1 MKHVA
6 STLLRLLALLAAA
19 SVVIFLLL
27 RAIPGD
33 PARIALGLNASDE
46 AVAELSHTLG
56 TDRPLV
62 AQYVSWIIA
71 MLRGDFGVSLASGAD
86 LGPVIWQRA
95 GVSLVLAVAAM
106 ALSLALALPAGIWLA
121 RRNSTVLSGLTQL
134 GIAVPSFVVGIVA
147 VAVFSVHLG
156 WLPAN
161 GWGTVAHAVL
171 PVLSLTAVQT
181 AILARYIRTAV
192 SEELGRDYV
201 RTVRATGASMPQV
214 VREHVLRNAAL
225 PVLTVVGIQLSALVV
240 SAVVVE
246 QVFAIPGLG
255 SYLLDS
261 VRNRDITA
269 VQSTM
274 MLLVAFTLLVNALV
288 DIAYGV
294 VDPRVRRAK

>member
-1 MKHVA
+1 MKRIA
-6 STLLRLLALLAAA
+6 STLLRLLALLTAA

-62 AQYVSWIIA
+62 AQYVGWIAA

-106 ALSLALALPAGIWLA
+106 VLSLAIALPVGIWLA
-121 RRNSTVLSGLTQL
+121 RRNSAVLSGLTQL
-134 GIAVPSFVVGIVA
+134 GMAVPSFVVGIVA
-147 VAVFSVHLG
+147 VAVFSVRLG

-161 GWGTVAHAVL
+161 GWGTAAHAVL

-192 SEELGRDYV
+192 SEELERDYV
-201 RTVRATGASMPQV
+201 RTARSTGASMTQV

-255 SYLLDS
+255 SFLLDS

>member
-62 AQYVSWIIA
+62 AQYVGWIAA

-95 GVSLVLAVAAM
+95 EVSLVLAVTAM

-121 RRNSTVLSGLTQL
+121 RRNSAVLSGLTQL
-134 GIAVPSFVVGIVA
+134 GMAVPSFVVGIVA

-181 AILARYIRTAV
+181 SILARYIRTAV
-192 SEELGRDYV
+192 SEELERDYV
-201 RTVRATGASMPQV
+201 RTTRATGASMAQV

-255 SYLLDS
+255 SFLLDS

>member
-1 MKHVA
+1 MKHIA

-62 AQYVSWIIA
+62 AQYVSWIVA

-106 ALSLALALPAGIWLA
+106 ALSLAIALPVGIWLA
-121 RRNSTVLSGLTQL
+121 RRNSAVLSGLTQL
-134 GIAVPSFVVGIVA
+134 GMAVPSFVVGIVA
-147 VAVFSVHLG
+147 VAVFSVRLG

-161 GWGTVAHAVL
+161 GWGTAAHAVL

-192 SEELGRDYV
+192 SEELERDYV
-201 RTVRATGASMPQV
+201 RTARSTGASMTQV

-255 SYLLDS
+255 SFLLDS

>member
-95 GVSLVLAVAAM
+95 GVSLVLAVTAM

-201 RTVRATGASMPQV
+201 RTARATGASMAQM
-214 VREHVLRNAAL
+214 VRAHVLRNAAL

-255 SYLLDS
+255 SFLLDS

-274 MLLVAFTLLVNALV
+274 MLLVAFTLLVNAIV

>member
-27 RAIPGD
+27 RAIPGN

-46 AVAELSHTLG
+46 AVAELSHSLG

-62 AQYVSWIIA
+62 VQYVSWIA
-71 MLRGDFGVSLASGAD
+71 SMLRGDFGVSLTSKAD
-86 LGPVIWQRA
+86 LGSVIWQRA
-95 GVSLVLAVAAM
+95 EVSLVLAVAAM
-106 ALSLALALPAGIWLA
+106 ALSLAIALPAGILLA
-121 RRNSTVLSGLTQL
+121 QRGSAVLSGLTQL

-192 SEELGRDYV
+192 SEELERDYV
-201 RTVRATGASMPQV
+201 RTARSTGASMARV

-255 SYLLDS
+255 SFLLDS

-274 MLLVAFTLLVNALV
+274 MLLVAFTLLVNAIV
-288 DIAYGV
+288 DIAYGM

>member
-62 AQYVSWIIA
+62 AQYVSWIVA

-106 ALSLALALPAGIWLA
+106 ALSLAIALPVGIWLA
-121 RRNSTVLSGLTQL
+121 RRNSAVLSGLTQL
-134 GIAVPSFVVGIVA
+134 GMAVPSFVVGIVA
-147 VAVFSVHLG
+147 VAVFSVRLG

-161 GWGTVAHAVL
+161 GWGTAAHAVL

-192 SEELGRDYV
+192 SEELERDYV
-201 RTVRATGASMPQV
+201 RTARSTGASMTQV

-255 SYLLDS
+255 SFLLDS

-269 VQSTM
+269 VQSAM

>member
-56 TDRPLV
+56 TDRPLL
-62 AQYVSWIIA
+62 AQYVGWIAA

-95 GVSLVLAVAAM
+95 GVSLVLAAAAM
-106 ALSLALALPAGIWLA
+106 VLSLAIALPVGIWLA
-121 RRNSTVLSGLTQL
+121 RRNSAVLSGLTQL
-134 GIAVPSFVVGIVA
+134 GMAVPSFVVGIVA
-147 VAVFSVHLG
+147 VAVFSVRLG

-161 GWGTVAHAVL
+161 GWGTAAHAVL

-192 SEELGRDYV
+192 SEELERDYV
-201 RTVRATGASMPQV
+201 RTARSTGASMTQV

-255 SYLLDS
+255 SFLLDS

>member
-46 AVAELSHTLG
+46 AVAELSHSLG

-62 AQYVSWIIA
+62 AQYVGWIAA

-95 GVSLVLAVAAM
+95 GVSLVLAAAAM
-106 ALSLALALPAGIWLA
+106 VLSLAIALPVGIWLA
-121 RRNSTVLSGLTQL
+121 RRNSAVLSGLTQL
-134 GIAVPSFVVGIVA
+134 GMAVPSFVVGIVA
-147 VAVFSVHLG
+147 VAVFSVRLG

-161 GWGTVAHAVL
+161 GWGTAAHAVL

-192 SEELGRDYV
+192 SEELERDYV
-201 RTVRATGASMPQV
+201 RTARSTGASMTQV

-255 SYLLDS
+255 SFLLDS

>member
-46 AVAELSHTLG
+46 AVAELSHSLG
-56 TDRPLV
+56 TDRPLA
-62 AQYVSWIIA
+62 AQYVGWIAA

-95 GVSLVLAVAAM
+95 GVSLVLAAAAM
-106 ALSLALALPAGIWLA
+106 VLSLAIALPVGIWLA
-121 RRNSTVLSGLTQL
+121 RRNSAVLSGLTQL
-134 GIAVPSFVVGIVA
+134 GMAVPSFVVGIVA
-147 VAVFSVHLG
+147 VAVFSVRLG

-161 GWGTVAHAVL
+161 GWGTAAHAVL

-192 SEELGRDYV
+192 SEELERDYV
-201 RTVRATGASMPQV
+201 RTARSTGASMTQV
-214 VREHVLRNAAL
+214 VRGHVLRNAAL

-255 SYLLDS
+255 SFLLDS

>member
-56 TDRPLV
+56 TDRPLL
-62 AQYVSWIIA
+62 AQYVGWIVA

-95 GVSLVLAVAAM
+95 EVSLVLAVAAM
-106 ALSLALALPAGIWLA
+106 VLSLAIALPVGIWLA
-121 RRNSTVLSGLTQL
+121 RRNSAVLSGLTQL

-147 VAVFSVHLG
+147 VAVFSVRLG

-161 GWGTVAHAVL
+161 GWGTAAHAVL

-192 SEELGRDYV
+192 SEELERDYV
-201 RTVRATGASMPQV
+201 RTARSTGASMTQV

-255 SYLLDS
+255 SFLLDS

>member
-1 MKHVA
+1 M
-6 STLLRLLALLAAA
+6 
-19 SVVIFLLL
+19 
-27 RAIPGD
+27 
-33 PARIALGLNASDE
+33 
-46 AVAELSHTLG
+46 
-56 TDRPLV
+56 
-62 AQYVSWIIA
+62 
-71 MLRGDFGVSLASGAD
+71 
-86 LGPVIWQRA
+86 
-95 GVSLVLAVAAM
+95 
-106 ALSLALALPAGIWLA
+106 
-121 RRNSTVLSGLTQL
+121 
-134 GIAVPSFVVGIVA
+134 
-147 VAVFSVHLG
+147 
-156 WLPAN
+156 
-161 GWGTVAHAVL
+161 L

-192 SEELGRDYV
+192 SEELERDYV
-201 RTVRATGASMPQV
+201 RTARATGASMAQV

-255 SYLLDS
+255 SFLLDS

>member
-1 MKHVA
+1 MKRIA

-46 AVAELSHTLG
+46 AVAELSHSLG

-62 AQYVSWIIA
+62 AQYVGWIAA

-106 ALSLALALPAGIWLA
+106 VLSLAIALPVGIWLA
-121 RRNSTVLSGLTQL
+121 RRNSAVLSGLTQL
-134 GIAVPSFVVGIVA
+134 GMAVPSFVVGIVA
-147 VAVFSVHLG
+147 VAVFSVRLG

-161 GWGTVAHAVL
+161 GWGTAAHAVL

-192 SEELGRDYV
+192 SEELERDYV
-201 RTVRATGASMPQV
+201 RTARSTGASMTQV

-255 SYLLDS
+255 SFLLDS

-274 MLLVAFTLLVNALV
+274 MLLVAYTLLVNAIV

>member
-1 MKHVA
+1 MKHIA

-62 AQYVSWIIA
+62 AQYVGWIAA

-106 ALSLALALPAGIWLA
+106 VLSLAIALPVGIWLA
-121 RRNSTVLSGLTQL
+121 QRNSAVLSGLTQL
-134 GIAVPSFVVGIVA
+134 GMAVPSFVVGIVA
-147 VAVFSVHLG
+147 VAVFSVRLG

-161 GWGTVAHAVL
+161 GWGTAAHAVL

-192 SEELGRDYV
+192 SEELERDYV
-201 RTVRATGASMPQV
+201 RTARSTGASMTQV

-255 SYLLDS
+255 SFLLDS

>member
-1 MKHVA
+1 MKHVV

-46 AVAELSHTLG
+46 VVAELSHSLG

-62 AQYVSWIIA
+62 AQYVGWIAA

-106 ALSLALALPAGIWLA
+106 VLSLAIALLVGIWLA
-121 RRNSTVLSGLTQL
+121 RRNSAVLSGLTQL
-134 GIAVPSFVVGIVA
+134 GMAVPSFVVGIVA
-147 VAVFSVHLG
+147 VAVFSVRLG

-161 GWGTVAHAVL
+161 GWGTAAHAVL

-192 SEELGRDYV
+192 SEELERDYV
-201 RTVRATGASMPQV
+201 RTARSTGASMAQV

-255 SYLLDS
+255 SFLLDS

>member
-6 STLLRLLALLAAA
+6 STLLRLLALLAAP

-62 AQYVSWIIA
+62 AQYVSWIVA

-106 ALSLALALPAGIWLA
+106 ALSLAIALPVGIWLA
-121 RRNSTVLSGLTQL
+121 RRNSAVLSGLTQL
-134 GIAVPSFVVGIVA
+134 GMAVPSFVVGIVA
-147 VAVFSVHLG
+147 VAVFSVRLG

-161 GWGTVAHAVL
+161 GWGTAAHAVL

-192 SEELGRDYV
+192 SEELERDYV
-201 RTVRATGASMPQV
+201 RTARSTGASMAQV

-255 SYLLDS
+255 SFLLDS

>member
-1 MKHVA
+1 M
-6 STLLRLLALLAAA
+6 
-19 SVVIFLLL
+19 
-27 RAIPGD
+27 
-33 PARIALGLNASDE
+33 
-46 AVAELSHTLG
+46 
-56 TDRPLV
+56 
-62 AQYVSWIIA
+62 
-71 MLRGDFGVSLASGAD
+71 
-86 LGPVIWQRA
+86 
-95 GVSLVLAVAAM
+95 
-106 ALSLALALPAGIWLA
+106 
-121 RRNSTVLSGLTQL
+121 
-134 GIAVPSFVVGIVA
+134 
-147 VAVFSVHLG
+147 AVFSVRLG

-161 GWGTVAHAVL
+161 GWGTAAHAVL

-192 SEELGRDYV
+192 SEELERDYV
-201 RTVRATGASMPQV
+201 RTARSTGASMTQV

-255 SYLLDS
+255 SFLLDS

>member
-1 MKHVA
+1 MKHIA

-19 SVVIFLLL
+19 SVMIFLLL

-62 AQYVSWIIA
+62 AQYVGWIAA

-106 ALSLALALPAGIWLA
+106 VLSLAIALPVGIWLA
-121 RRNSTVLSGLTQL
+121 RRNSAVLSGLTQL
-134 GIAVPSFVVGIVA
+134 GMAVPSFVVGIVA
-147 VAVFSVHLG
+147 VAVFSVRLG

-161 GWGTVAHAVL
+161 GWGTAAHAVL

-192 SEELGRDYV
+192 SEELERDYV
-201 RTVRATGASMPQV
+201 RTARSTGASMTQV

-255 SYLLDS
+255 SFLLDS

>member
-6 STLLRLLALLAAA
+6 STLLRLIALLAAA

-46 AVAELSHTLG
+46 AVAELSHSLG

-62 AQYVSWIIA
+62 VQYVSWIA
-71 MLRGDFGVSLASGAD
+71 SMLRGDFGVSLTSKAD
-86 LGPVIWQRA
+86 LGSVIWQRA
-95 GVSLVLAVAAM
+95 EVSLVLAVAAM
-106 ALSLALALPAGIWLA
+106 ALSLAIALPAGILLA
-121 RRNSTVLSGLTQL
+121 RRGSAVLSGLTQL

-192 SEELGRDYV
+192 SEELERDYV
-201 RTVRATGASMPQV
+201 RTARSTGASMARV

-255 SYLLDS
+255 SFLLDS

-274 MLLVAFTLLVNALV
+274 MLLVAFTLLINAIV
-288 DIAYGV
+288 DIAYGM

>member
-1 MKHVA
+1 MKRIA

-62 AQYVSWIIA
+62 AQYVGWIAA

-106 ALSLALALPAGIWLA
+106 VLSLAIALPVGIWLA
-121 RRNSTVLSGLTQL
+121 RRNSAVLSGLTQL
-134 GIAVPSFVVGIVA
+134 GMAVPSFVVGIVA
-147 VAVFSVHLG
+147 VAVFSVRLG

-161 GWGTVAHAVL
+161 GWGTAAHAVL

-192 SEELGRDYV
+192 SEELERDYV
-201 RTVRATGASMPQV
+201 RTARSTGASMTQV

-255 SYLLDS
+255 SFLLDS

-274 MLLVAFTLLVNALV
+274 MLLVACTLLVNALV

>member
-62 AQYVSWIIA
+62 AQYVGWIAA

-106 ALSLALALPAGIWLA
+106 ALSLAIALPVGIWLA
-121 RRNSTVLSGLTQL
+121 RRNSAVLSGLTQL
-134 GIAVPSFVVGIVA
+134 GMAVPSFVVGIVA
-147 VAVFSVHLG
+147 VAVFSVRLG

-161 GWGTVAHAVL
+161 GWGTAAHAVL

-192 SEELGRDYV
+192 SEELERDYV
-201 RTVRATGASMPQV
+201 RTARSTGASMTQV

-255 SYLLDS
+255 SFLLDS

>member
-62 AQYVSWIIA
+62 AQYVGWIAA

-106 ALSLALALPAGIWLA
+106 ALSLAIALPVGIWLA
-121 RRNSTVLSGLTQL
+121 RRNSAVLSGLTQL
-134 GIAVPSFVVGIVA
+134 GMAVPSFVVGIVA
-147 VAVFSVHLG
+147 VAVFSVRLG

-161 GWGTVAHAVL
+161 GWGTAAHAVL

-192 SEELGRDYV
+192 SEELERDYV
-201 RTVRATGASMPQV
+201 RTARSTGASMAQV

-255 SYLLDS
+255 SFLLDS

>member
-62 AQYVSWIIA
+62 AQYVSWIVA

-95 GVSLVLAVAAM
+95 EVSLVLAVAAM
-106 ALSLALALPAGIWLA
+106 VLSLAIALPVGIWLA
-121 RRNSTVLSGLTQL
+121 QRNSAVLSGLTQL
-134 GIAVPSFVVGIVA
+134 GMAVPSFVVGIVA
-147 VAVFSVHLG
+147 VAVFSVRLG

-161 GWGTVAHAVL
+161 GWGTAAHAVL

-192 SEELGRDYV
+192 SEELERDYV
-201 RTVRATGASMPQV
+201 RTARSTGASMAQV

-255 SYLLDS
+255 SFLLDS

>member
-62 AQYVSWIIA
+62 AQYVSWIVA

-95 GVSLVLAVAAM
+95 GVSLVLAAAAM
-106 ALSLALALPAGIWLA
+106 VLSLAIALPVGIWLA
-121 RRNSTVLSGLTQL
+121 RRNSAVLSGLTQL
-134 GIAVPSFVVGIVA
+134 GMAVPSFVVGIVA
-147 VAVFSVHLG
+147 VAVFSVRLG

-161 GWGTVAHAVL
+161 GWGTAAHAVL

-192 SEELGRDYV
+192 SEELERDYV
-201 RTVRATGASMPQV
+201 RTARSTGASMTQV

-255 SYLLDS
+255 SFLLDS

>member
-1 MKHVA
+1 MKRIA

-62 AQYVSWIIA
+62 AQYVGWIAA

-106 ALSLALALPAGIWLA
+106 VLSLAIALPVGIWLA
-121 RRNSTVLSGLTQL
+121 RRNSAVLSGLTQL
-134 GIAVPSFVVGIVA
+134 GMAVPSFVVGIVA
-147 VAVFSVHLG
+147 VAVFSVRLG

-161 GWGTVAHAVL
+161 GWGTAAHAVL

-192 SEELGRDYV
+192 SEELERDYV
-201 RTVRATGASMPQV
+201 RTARSTGASMTQV

-255 SYLLDS
+255 FFLLDS

>member
-62 AQYVSWIIA
+62 AQYVSWIVA

-106 ALSLALALPAGIWLA
+106 ALSLAIALPVGIWLA
-121 RRNSTVLSGLTQL
+121 RRNSAVLSGLTQL
-134 GIAVPSFVVGIVA
+134 GMAVPSFVVGIVA
-147 VAVFSVHLG
+147 VAVFSVRLG

-161 GWGTVAHAVL
+161 GWGTAAHAVL

-192 SEELGRDYV
+192 SEELERDYV
-201 RTVRATGASMPQV
+201 RTARSTGASMAQV

-255 SYLLDS
+255 SFLLDS

>member
-56 TDRPLV
+56 TDRPLL
-62 AQYVSWIIA
+62 AQYVGWIVA

-106 ALSLALALPAGIWLA
+106 ALSLAIALPVGIWLA
-121 RRNSTVLSGLTQL
+121 RRNSAVLSGLTQL
-134 GIAVPSFVVGIVA
+134 GMAVPSFVVGIVA
-147 VAVFSVHLG
+147 VAVFSVRLG

-161 GWGTVAHAVL
+161 GWGTAAHAVL

-192 SEELGRDYV
+192 SEELERDYV
-201 RTVRATGASMPQV
+201 RTARSTGASMTQV

-255 SYLLDS
+255 SFLLDS

>member
-33 PARIALGLNASDE
+33 PARITLGLNASDE

-56 TDRPLV
+56 ADRPLV
-62 AQYVSWIIA
+62 AQYVGWIAA

-106 ALSLALALPAGIWLA
+106 VLSLAIALPVGIWLA
-121 RRNSTVLSGLTQL
+121 RRNSAVLSGLTQL
-134 GIAVPSFVVGIVA
+134 GMAVPSFVVGIVA
-147 VAVFSVHLG
+147 VAVFSVRLG

-161 GWGTVAHAVL
+161 GWGTAAHAVL

-192 SEELGRDYV
+192 SEELERDYV
-201 RTVRATGASMPQV
+201 RTARSTGASMAQV

-255 SYLLDS
+255 SFLLDS

>member
-1 MKHVA
+1 MKHIA

-56 TDRPLV
+56 TDRPLL
-62 AQYVSWIIA
+62 AQYVGWIVA

-106 ALSLALALPAGIWLA
+106 ALSLAIALPVGIWLA
-121 RRNSTVLSGLTQL
+121 RRNSAVLSGLTQL
-134 GIAVPSFVVGIVA
+134 GMAVPSFVVGIVA
-147 VAVFSVHLG
+147 VAVFSVRLG

-161 GWGTVAHAVL
+161 GWGTAAHAVL

-192 SEELGRDYV
+192 SEELERDYV
-201 RTVRATGASMPQV
+201 RTARSTGASMTQV

-255 SYLLDS
+255 SFLLDS

-274 MLLVAFTLLVNALV
+274 MLLVAFTLLVDALV

>member
-46 AVAELSHTLG
+46 AVAELSHSLG
-56 TDRPLV
+56 TDRPLA
-62 AQYVSWIIA
+62 AQYVGWIAA

-106 ALSLALALPAGIWLA
+106 VLSLAIALPVGIWLA
-121 RRNSTVLSGLTQL
+121 RRNSAVLSGLTQL
-134 GIAVPSFVVGIVA
+134 GMAVPSFVVGIVA
-147 VAVFSVHLG
+147 VAVFSVRLG

-161 GWGTVAHAVL
+161 GWGTAAHAVL

-192 SEELGRDYV
+192 SEELERDYV
-201 RTVRATGASMPQV
+201 RTARSTGASMAQV

-255 SYLLDS
+255 SFLLDS

>member
-46 AVAELSHTLG
+46 AVAELSHSLG

-62 AQYVSWIIA
+62 AQYVGWIAA

-106 ALSLALALPAGIWLA
+106 VLSLAIALPVGIWLA
-121 RRNSTVLSGLTQL
+121 RRNSAVLSGLTQL
-134 GIAVPSFVVGIVA
+134 GMAVPSFVVGIVA
-147 VAVFSVHLG
+147 VAVFSVRLG

-161 GWGTVAHAVL
+161 GWGTAAHAVL

-192 SEELGRDYV
+192 SEELERDYV
-201 RTVRATGASMPQV
+201 RTARSTGASMTQV
-214 VREHVLRNAAL
+214 VRGHVLRNAAL

-255 SYLLDS
+255 SFLLDS

>member
-46 AVAELSHTLG
+46 AVAELSHSLG

-62 AQYVSWIIA
+62 AQYVGWIAA
-71 MLRGDFGVSLASGAD
+71 MLRGDFGVSLASSAD
-86 LGPVIWQRA
+86 LGPIIWQRA

-106 ALSLALALPAGIWLA
+106 ALSLAIALPVGIWLA
-121 RRNSTVLSGLTQL
+121 RRNSAVLSGLTQL
-134 GIAVPSFVVGIVA
+134 GMAVPSFVVGIVA
-147 VAVFSVHLG
+147 VAVFSVRLG

-161 GWGTVAHAVL
+161 GWGTAAHAVL

-192 SEELGRDYV
+192 SEELERDYV
-201 RTVRATGASMPQV
+201 RTARSTGASMTQV

-255 SYLLDS
+255 SFLLDS

>member
-201 RTVRATGASMPQV
+201 RTARATGASMPQV

-255 SYLLDS
+255 SFLLDS

>member
-62 AQYVSWIIA
+62 AQYVSWIVA

-95 GVSLVLAVAAM
+95 EVSLVLAVAAM
-106 ALSLALALPAGIWLA
+106 VLSLAIVLPVGIWLA
-121 RRNSTVLSGLTQL
+121 RRNSAVLSGLTQL
-134 GIAVPSFVVGIVA
+134 GMAVPSFVVGIVA
-147 VAVFSVHLG
+147 VAVFSVRLG

-161 GWGTVAHAVL
+161 GWGTAAHAVL

-192 SEELGRDYV
+192 SEELERDYV
-201 RTVRATGASMPQV
+201 RTARSTGASMAQV

-255 SYLLDS
+255 SFLLDS

>member
-46 AVAELSHTLG
+46 AVAELSHSLG

-62 AQYVSWIIA
+62 AQYVGWIAA

-106 ALSLALALPAGIWLA
+106 VLSLAIALLVGIWLA
-121 RRNSTVLSGLTQL
+121 RRNSAVLSGLTQL
-134 GIAVPSFVVGIVA
+134 GMAVPSFVVGIVA
-147 VAVFSVHLG
+147 VAVFSVRLG

-161 GWGTVAHAVL
+161 GWGTAAHAVL

-192 SEELGRDYV
+192 SEELERDYV
-201 RTVRATGASMPQV
+201 RTARSTGASMAQV

-255 SYLLDS
+255 SFLLDS

>member
-62 AQYVSWIIA
+62 AQYVGWIAA

-95 GVSLVLAVAAM
+95 GVSLVLAVTAM
-106 ALSLALALPAGIWLA
+106 VLSLAIALPVGIWLA
-121 RRNSTVLSGLTQL
+121 RRNSAVLSGLTQL
-134 GIAVPSFVVGIVA
+134 GMAVPSFVVGIVA
-147 VAVFSVHLG
+147 VAVFSVRLG

-161 GWGTVAHAVL
+161 GWGTAAHAVL

-192 SEELGRDYV
+192 SEELERDYV
-201 RTVRATGASMPQV
+201 RTARSTGASMTQV

-255 SYLLDS
+255 SFLLDS

>member
-62 AQYVSWIIA
+62 AQYVSWMVA

-201 RTVRATGASMPQV
+201 RTARATGASMPQV

-255 SYLLDS
+255 SFLLDS

>member
-62 AQYVSWIIA
+62 AQYVSWIVA

-95 GVSLVLAVAAM
+95 GISLVLAVTAM
-106 ALSLALALPAGIWLA
+106 VLSLAIALPVGIWLA
-121 RRNSTVLSGLTQL
+121 RRNSAVLSGLTQL
-134 GIAVPSFVVGIVA
+134 GMAVPSFVVGIVA
-147 VAVFSVHLG
+147 VAVFSVRLG

-161 GWGTVAHAVL
+161 GWGTAAHAVL

-192 SEELGRDYV
+192 SEELERDYV
-201 RTVRATGASMPQV
+201 RTARSTGASMTQV

-255 SYLLDS
+255 SFLLDS

>member
-62 AQYVSWIIA
+62 AQYVSWIVA
-71 MLRGDFGVSLASGAD
+71 MLRGDFGVSLASSAD
-86 LGPVIWQRA
+86 LGPIIWQRA

-106 ALSLALALPAGIWLA
+106 ALSLAIALPVGIWLA
-121 RRNSTVLSGLTQL
+121 RRNSAVLSGLTQL
-134 GIAVPSFVVGIVA
+134 GMAVPSFVVGIVA
-147 VAVFSVHLG
+147 VAVFSVRLG

-161 GWGTVAHAVL
+161 GWGTAAHAVL

-192 SEELGRDYV
+192 SEELERDYV
-201 RTVRATGASMPQV
+201 RTARSTGASMTQV

-255 SYLLDS
+255 SFLLDS

>member
-1 MKHVA
+1 MKRIA
-6 STLLRLLALLAAA
+6 STLRRLRALLTAA
-19 SVVIFLLL
+19 SGVIFLLL

-62 AQYVSWIIA
+62 AQYVGWIAA

-106 ALSLALALPAGIWLA
+106 VLSLAIALPVGIWLA
-121 RRNSTVLSGLTQL
+121 RRNSAVLSGLTQL
-134 GIAVPSFVVGIVA
+134 GMAVPSFVVGIVA
-147 VAVFSVHLG
+147 VAVFSVRLG

-161 GWGTVAHAVL
+161 GWGTAAHAVL

-192 SEELGRDYV
+192 SEELERDYV
-201 RTVRATGASMPQV
+201 RTARSTGASMTQV

-255 SYLLDS
+255 SFLLDS